1 MYEMFLTTVFLAT
14 FAYSSSKFSKSK
26 LWIDTQGL
34 FVFFLFLWEKAWCCL
49 IESLFQLVIGSLY
62 SVTFINFQ
70 VLKPIGEFQLEFI
83 PNSIISCRSFIVI
96 HWNVWIFLG
105 GKEAEFQSS
114 CKNAMVW
121 INFHSVVAAKVLKW
135 IDPISSKYHMI

>member
-26 LWIDTQGL
+26 LWVDTQGL

-62 SVTFINFQ
+62 SVIFINFQ

-83 PNSIISCRSFIVI
+83 PNSIISCGSFIVI
-96 HWNVWIFLG
+96 H
-105 GKEAEFQSS
+105 
-114 CKNAMVW
+114 
-121 INFHSVVAAKVLKW
+121 
-135 IDPISSKYHMI
+135 